1 MSALLLVMRLV
12 HIGLGA
18 FWFGA
23 HLFAT
28 LFLFPSIEEAGPDG
42 GKVGAGIVRR
52 NYPQIVAVSALLTIL
67 AGVWLLWHVSGGF
80 NSEYMQTGAGRSY
93 SLGGASAIL
102 AFLIG
107 ITIVRPSFM
116 KAMRLSQEAATS
128 ANPQGLHAEAKRL
141 RARSMKAGLVIDVLL
156 IITIAAMALGRY
168 L

>member
-1 MSALLLVMRLV
+1 MSALLLVLRLV

-42 GKVGAGIVRR
+42 AKVGVGIVRR
-52 NYPQIVAVSALLTIL
+52 NYPPMVAMFALLTIL
-67 AGVWLLWHVSGGF
+67 SGIWLLYRVSGGF
-80 NSEYMQTGAGRSY
+80 SPAYMETGPGRGY
-93 SLGGASAIL
+93 SIGGGSAII

-107 ITIVRPSFM
+107 LTIVRPSFT
-116 KAMRLSQEAATS
+116 KAMKLSQEAATS
-128 ANPQGLHAEAKRL
+128 GNPGGVQAEAKRL
-141 RARSMKAGLVIDVLL
+141 RARAMKAGLVIDVLL
-156 IITIAAMALGRY
+156 IITIGAMALGRY